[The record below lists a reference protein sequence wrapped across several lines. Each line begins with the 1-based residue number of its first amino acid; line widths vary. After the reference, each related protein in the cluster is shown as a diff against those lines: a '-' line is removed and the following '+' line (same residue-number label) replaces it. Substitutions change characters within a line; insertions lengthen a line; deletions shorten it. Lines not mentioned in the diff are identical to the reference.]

1 MNIGLLRV
9 STLALALLAAS
20 PTLVLAQGTTAPGGG
35 ANTTQNDDGTDY
47 NWIGLLGLVGL
58 AGLLGRRN
66 RDTTGTTTTR
76 H

>member
-20 PTLVLAQGTTAPGGG
+20 PTIVLAQGTTASGGG

-47 NWIGLLGLVGL
+47 GWIGLVGL

-66 RDTTGTTTTR
+66 RDTTR
-76 H
+76 R

>member
-20 PTLVLAQGTTAPGGG
+20 PTLVLAQRTTAPGGG

-47 NWIGLLGLVGL
+47 GWIGLLGL

-66 RDTTGTTTTR
+66 RNMTDTTTTR
-76 H
+76 R

>member
-9 STLALALLAAS
+9 STLALVLLAAS
-20 PTLVLAQGTTAPGGG
+20 PSLVLAQGAPAPGGGG

-47 NWIGLLGLVGL
+47 GWIGLLGLVGL
-58 AGLLGRRN
+58 AGLMGRRN
-66 RDTTGTTTTR
+66 RDTTR